1 MQLTSISSY
10 VAPLLKA
17 PGLRATVDS
26 VFAEA
31 INFVTESH
39 VYWSLVSEAI
49 GNGPLNVVVDT
60 QSPLALWQRGDQV
73 TGDGHWLH
81 LAGRQRLA
89 LADAPIWDT
98 CPRYD
103 RLAQRPQVVQAS
115 LQRLRAGLPLEAP
128 PASLAAAPAYHTQG
142 AFGSRPAIALV
153 QSQAWELTDGLRR
166 SYRSGNLQW
175 IRVFARRLAGLG
187 PGLTPAGD
195 DWLAGW
201 LVGLRAQN
209 ALMLDEEGPLLQVD
223 AVGEAI
229 IAAAEGYTSHLSLAF
244 LRAAAVGAVPQAWHN
259 LIDSLTDADPM
270 ALRTAATDV
279 LRFGATS
286 GADMLAGF
294 LAAFVEEDS

>member
-1 MQLTSISSY
+1 MQLISISSY

-17 PGLRATVDS
+17 PGLQATVDS

-31 INFVTESH
+31 INFVTEAH
-39 VYWSLVSEAI
+39 VYWSLVSDRI
-49 GNGPLNVVVDT
+49 GNGPLNVVVDA
-60 QSPLALWQRGDQV
+60 QPPLAVLQRGDQV
-73 TGDGHWLH
+73 MGDGHWLH
-81 LAGRQRLA
+81 LPAGRRLA
-89 LADAPIWDT
+89 VADTPVWDT

-103 RLAQRPQVVQAS
+103 RLAQRPHVVQAS
-115 LQRLRAGLPLEAP
+115 VQRLRAGLPLEAP

-142 AFGSRPAIALV
+142 AFGSRPSIALV

-166 SYRSGNLQW
+166 SHKSGNLQW

-201 LVGLRAQN
+201 LVGLRAQT
-209 ALMLDEEGPLLQVD
+209 ALDIYEEAPFLPVD
-223 AVGEAI
+223 AVGEAV
-229 IAAAEGYTSHLSLAF
+229 IAAAEGYTTNLSLAF
-244 LRAAAVGAVPQAWHN
+244 LRAAAVGAVPQAWHD
-259 LIDSLTDADPM
+259 LIDSLTNADPM
-270 ALRTAATDV
+270 ALRTATTEV

-294 LAAFVEEDS
+294 LAAFGDADS